1 MIFVTCQEKI
11 LSYSFTLTQYC
22 SNNIVEYQTLRLG
35 LELAVDRTQLQLH
48 VFGDSDLVIYQLLG
62 SYEVKSKNW
71 ASMMTMHKNSVDGLE
86 M

>member
-1 MIFVTCQEKI
+1 M
-11 LSYSFTLTQYC
+11 
-22 SNNIVEYQTLRLG
+22 
-35 LELAVDRTQLQLH
+35 QLQLH